1 MEKRIQLEKNYC
13 LNLSKQTKKPKKT
26 LAQELNE
33 MQEMDDFLK
42 DQVRTFQYK
51 INCKFKNK
59 KQKDLYDTILENRI
73 TFVRGSA
80 GTGKTIISLMAGL
93 ECLKNKSMNIGQ
105 IVLTKPIVE
114 ITSQRGLGA
123 LPGDINE
130 KTLAY
135 YTHFYDNLS
144 KLIGSYQTKYLKEN
158 NFIKETVLNYL
169 RGSTFGQYTSDGKS
183 IGSFC
188 IFDESQNCTVTEMKT
203 FISRMGENS
212 KLVILGDTDQ
222 IDLKLMKGEKCGLE
236 DAIERLKDLP
246 GIGFIEFT
254 EDEIVRDP
262 FLVEIMK
269 RYKTS

>member
-1 MEKRIQLEKNYC
+1 MSRQ
-13 LNLSKQTKKPKKT
+13 KQRVKKT
-26 LAQELNE
+26 IEQELNE
-33 MQEMDDFLK
+33 MREMDEFLK
-42 DQVRTFQYK
+42 NQVRTFQFK

-59 KQKDLYDTILENRI
+59 KQKDLYNTILENRI
-73 TFVRGSA
+73 TFVRGAA
-80 GTGKTIISLMAGL
+80 GTGKTLISLMAGL
-93 ECLKNKSMNIGQ
+93 ECLKDTKMNIGQ
-105 IVLTKPIVE
+105 IILTKPIVE
-114 ITSQRGLGA
+114 ITSQKGLGA

-135 YTHFYDNLS
+135 YTHFYDNLT
-144 KLIGSYQTKYLKEN
+144 KLIGTYQTKFLKEN
-158 NFIKETVLNYL
+158 FFIKETVLNYL

-188 IFDESQNCTVTEMKT
+188 IFDESQNCTITEMKT

-222 IDLKLMKGEKCGLE
+222 IDLKLGRGEKCGLE
-236 DAIERLKDLP
+236 DAINRLQ
-246 GIGFIEFT
+246 GIEGVGFIEFT

-262 FLVEIMK
+262 FLIEIMK

>member
-1 MEKRIQLEKNYC
+1 MAKMKVR
-13 LNLSKQTKKPKKT
+13 SKKT
-26 LAQELNE
+26 IEQEMQE
-33 MQEMDDFLK
+33 MQEMDNYLK

-59 KQKDLYDTILENRI
+59 KQKDLYEAILKNRI

-80 GTGKTIISLMAGL
+80 GTGKTLISLMAGL
-93 ECLKNKSMNIGQ
+93 ECLKEKEMNIGQ
-105 IVLTKPIVE
+105 IILTKPIVE
-114 ITSQRGLGA
+114 ITSQKGLGA

-135 YTHFYDNLS
+135 YTHFYDNLI
-144 KLIGSYQTKYLKEN
+144 KLVGSYQTKYLKDN
-158 NFIKETVLNYL
+158 GFIKETVLNFL
-169 RGSTFGQYTSDGKS
+169 RGSTFVQYTSDGQS

-222 IDLKLMKGEKCGLE
+222 IDLKLNKGEKCGLE
-236 DAIERLKDLP
+236 DAIDRLDGLP

-254 EDEIVRDP
+254 DDEIVRDP
-262 FLVEIMK
+262 FLIEIMK
-269 RYKTS
+269 RYRTS

>member
-1 MEKRIQLEKNYC
+1 MSRQ
-13 LNLSKQTKKPKKT
+13 KQRVKKT
-26 LAQELNE
+26 IEQELNE
-33 MQEMDDFLK
+33 MREMDEFLK
-42 DQVRTFQYK
+42 NQVRTFQFK

-59 KQKDLYDTILENRI
+59 KQKDLYNTILDNRI
-73 TFVRGSA
+73 TFVRGAA
-80 GTGKTIISLMAGL
+80 GTGKTLISLMAGL
-93 ECLKNKSMNIGQ
+93 ECLKDTKMNIGQ
-105 IVLTKPIVE
+105 IILTKPIVE
-114 ITSQRGLGA
+114 ITSQKGLGA

-135 YTHFYDNLS
+135 YTHFYDNLT
-144 KLIGSYQTKYLKEN
+144 KLIGTYQTKFLKEN
-158 NFIKETVLNYL
+158 FFIKETVLNYL

-188 IFDESQNCTVTEMKT
+188 IFDESQNCTITEMKT

-222 IDLKLMKGEKCGLE
+222 IDLKLGRGEKCGLE
-236 DAIERLKDLP
+236 DAINRLQ
-246 GIGFIEFT
+246 GIEGVGFIEFT

-262 FLVEIMK
+262 FLIEIMK

>member
-1 MEKRIQLEKNYC
+1 MTKRGQKSKKSLE
-13 LNLSKQTKKPKKT
+13 
-26 LAQELNE
+26 QELNE
-33 MQEMDDFLK
+33 MQEIDNFLK
-42 DQVRTFQYK
+42 EQVRTFQYK

-59 KQKDLYDTILENRI
+59 KQKDLFNTILDNRI

-80 GTGKTIISLMAGL
+80 GTGKTFISLMAGL
-93 ECLKNKSMNIGQ
+93 ECLKDKERNIGQ
-105 IVLTKPIVE
+105 IILTKPIVE
-114 ITSQRGLGA
+114 ITSQKGLGA

-135 YTHFYDNLS
+135 YTHFYDNLI
-144 KLIGSYQTKYLKEN
+144 KLIGNYQTKHLKSN
-158 NFIKETVLNYL
+158 GFIKETVLNYL
-169 RGSTFGQYTSDGKS
+169 RGSTFGQWSSDGKS
-183 IGSFC
+183 VGSFC

-222 IDLKLMKGEKCGLE
+222 IDLKLNKGEKCGLE
-236 DAIERLKDLP
+236 DAIERLSGIP

-262 FLVEIMK
+262 FLIEIMK
-269 RYKTS
+269 RYKS

>member
-1 MEKRIQLEKNYC
+1 M
-13 LNLSKQTKKPKKT
+13 SKARLKSKKT
-26 LAQELNE
+26 LDQELQE
-33 MQEMDDFLK
+33 MQEMDNYLK
-42 DQVRTFQYK
+42 DQLRSFQYK
-51 INCKFKNK
+51 INCKFKNS
-59 KQKDLYDTILENRI
+59 KQKELYNTIIQNRI

-80 GTGKTIISLMAGL
+80 GTGKTLISLMAGL
-93 ECLKNKSMNIGQ
+93 ECLKTQELNIGQ
-105 IVLTKPIVE
+105 IILTKPIVE
-114 ITSQRGLGA
+114 ITSQKGLGA

-135 YTHFYDNLS
+135 YTHFYDNLI

-158 NFIKETVLNYL
+158 GFIKETVLNFL
-169 RGSTFGQYTSDGKS
+169 RGSTFGQYTSDGQS

-222 IDLKLMKGEKCGLE
+222 IDLKLTKGEKCGLE
-236 DAIERLKDLP
+236 DAIQRLQDLP

-254 EDEIVRDP
+254 DDEIVRDP
-262 FLVEIMK
+262 FLIEIMK
-269 RYKTS
+269 RYRLS

>member
-1 MEKRIQLEKNYC
+1 
-13 LNLSKQTKKPKKT
+13 LSKSRQKAKKT
-26 LAQELNE
+26 VEQELNE
-33 MQEMDDFLK
+33 LREMDDFMRS
-42 DQVRTFQYK
+42 QVENFQYK

-59 KQKDLYDTILENRI
+59 KQKELHQSIMDNRI

-80 GTGKTIISLMAGL
+80 GTGKTLISLMAAL
-93 ECLKNKSMNIGQ
+93 DCLKDKTKNIGQ
-105 IVLTKPIVE
+105 IILTKPIVE
-114 ITSQRGLGA
+114 ITSQKGLGA

-135 YTHFYDNLS
+135 YTHFYDNLT
-144 KLIGSYQTKYLKEN
+144 KLIGTYQTKFLKDR

-169 RGSTFGQYTSDGKS
+169 RGSTFGQYTADGES

-188 IFDESQNCTVTEMKT
+188 IFDESQNCTITEMKT

-222 IDLKLMKGEKCGLE
+222 IDLRLNKGEKCGLE
-236 DAIERLKDLP
+236 DAIDRLNGIP
-246 GIGFIEFT
+246 GIGVIEFT
-254 EDEIVRDP
+254 EEDIVRDP

-269 RYKTS
+269 RYKNS